1 MESNQTQANQTLD
14 TRGINCPLPIVRT
27 RKALNSLHS
36 GDTLKVLATDKES
49 LKNMV
54 SFCSQTGNALLSSQ
68 QVDSDYEFI
77 IRKA

>member
-1 MESNQTQANQTLD
+1 MESNQPQANQTLD
-14 TRGINCPLPIVRT
+14 TRGINCPLPILRT

-36 GDTLKVLATDKES
+36 GDTLKVLATDQGS

-54 SFCSQTGNALLSSQ
+54 SFCTQTGNMLLSSQ
-68 QVDSDYEFI
+68 QVGSDYEFI